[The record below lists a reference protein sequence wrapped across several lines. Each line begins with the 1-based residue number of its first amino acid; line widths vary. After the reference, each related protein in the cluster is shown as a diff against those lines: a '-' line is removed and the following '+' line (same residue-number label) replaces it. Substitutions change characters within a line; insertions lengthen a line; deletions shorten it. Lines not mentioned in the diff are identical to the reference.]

1 MDNNLSTL
9 ADRLKAKLDGA
20 SEQNLV
26 TADQDLVE
34 LMDVH
39 LDAVSAAAAHLSG
52 HASGHGSAH
61 GSVGREL
68 EADQQAY

>member
-20 SEQNLV
+20 SEKNLV
-26 TADQDLVE
+26 VADQELVE

-39 LDAVSAAAAHLSG
+39 LDAVSAAAAHASG
-52 HASGHGSAH
+52 HLSGHGSAH
-61 GSVGREL
+61 GSLGKEL
-68 EADQQAY
+68 EQME